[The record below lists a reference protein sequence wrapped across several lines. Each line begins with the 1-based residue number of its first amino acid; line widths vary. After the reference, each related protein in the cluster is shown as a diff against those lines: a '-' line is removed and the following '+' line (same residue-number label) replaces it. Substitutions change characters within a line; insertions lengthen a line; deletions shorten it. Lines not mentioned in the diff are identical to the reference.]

1 VADLPGREMPSGF
14 DYSIPWDES
23 PFALTYEEQK
33 AWDEW
38 LADNR
43 RCHMRAMEAAS
54 NYVVGGRTTPASFSA
69 HDARSDR

>member
-1 VADLPGREMPSGF
+1 MADLPGREMPSGF

-23 PFALTYEEQK
+23 PFALTYAEQK

-38 LADNR
+38 LAENR

-54 NYVVGGRTTPASFSA
+54 HYVVGGSSPTAS
-69 HDARSDR
+69 DEGSDRG

>member
-1 VADLPGREMPSGF
+1 MSPELPGRELPSGF

-38 LADNR
+38 VDENR
-43 RCHMRAMEAAS
+43 RCHARAMEAAS
-54 NYVVGGRTTPASFSA
+54 HYVVGAAP
-69 HDARSDR
+69 HDASKQADG